1 MRWLDGIIDSMH
13 MSLGELREMVIESER
28 VSLKAWL
35 VYLILTILQMVIA
48 AMKLKDAYSLKEKL

>member
-1 MRWLDGIIDSMH
+1 
-13 MSLGELREMVIESER
+13 MVIESER

-48 AMKLKDAYSLKEKL
+48 AMKLKDAYWKKGYEQPR

>member
-1 MRWLDGIIDSMH
+1 
-13 MSLGELREMVIESER
+13 MVIESER

-48 AMKLKDAYSLKEKL
+48 AMKLKDAYSLEEKL